1 MWVCKLVTIIEVE
14 EEVSGGPIVVII
26 VVAGSAAQD
35 DRGRRQAAVREAG
48 VDTWEASIRREEGIQ
63 VGMRLNRGVRCG
75 DALPRLLHGGDMA
88 PVAELRELHAAE
100 RRHPCTH
107 VVPYR
112 RPTPIPGAVVVG
124 GGATMAV
131 LERHDAMA
139 AKAAGKLRESDG
151 VDVAAGRGGARD
163 DGEACRGDGIIE
175 RTEEVGRGA
184 RWQGADEVAQARPHA
199 EA

>member
-14 EEVSGGPIVVII
+14 EEVGGGPIVII
-26 VVAGSAAQD
+26 VIAWSAAQD
-35 DRGRRQAAVREAG
+35 DRGRRQAAVGEAG
-48 VDTWEASIRREEGIQ
+48 VDTWEASIGGEEGIQ
-63 VGMRLNRGVRCG
+63 VGMRLDRGVRGG
-75 DALPRLLHGGDMA
+75 DALPRLLHGGDVA
-88 PVAELRELHAAE
+88 PVAKLRELHAAE

-107 VVPYR
+107 VVPHR
-112 RPTPIPGAVVVG
+112 RPTPIPGAVVMG
-124 GGATMAV
+124 GSATMAV

-139 AKAAGKLRESDG
+139 AKAAGKLCESDG

-163 DGEACRGDGIIE
+163 DGEACRSDSIVK

-184 RWQGADEVAQARPHA
+184 RWQGANEVAQARPHA

>member
-1 MWVCKLVTIIEVE
+1 MVTIIEVE
-14 EEVSGGPIVVII
+14 EEVSGGSVIIIVVI
-26 VVAGSAAQD
+26 AWSAAQD
-35 DRGRRQAAVREAG
+35 DRGRRQAAVGEAG
-48 VDTWEASIRREEGIQ
+48 VDTWEASVRREEGIQ
-63 VGMRLNRGVRCG
+63 VGMRLDRGVRGG

-112 RPTPIPGAVVVG
+112 RPAPIPGTVVVG
-124 GGATMAV
+124 GGTTTAV
-131 LERHDAMA
+131 LKRHDAMA

-163 DGEACRGDGIIE
+163 DGEACRSDSIVK

-184 RWQGADEVAQARPHA
+184 RWQGANEVAQARPHA